1 MILKIKNKI
10 EKELTQYLK
19 TFGKIYGLNRIS
31 PLLYNNIAEFISRKG
46 KRVRPILFCLG
57 YLGFKSKTPAGF
69 YRSALSMELIHDFL
83 LVHDDIIDKSLL
95 RRRKPSM
102 HAKLNKHLKGIKN
115 IKFTGEV
122 LGIVVG
128 DVMYAMAL
136 DAFMAIK
143 EKPLQKEKALKKL
156 IAAGLYTGAGEFI
169 ELIYG
174 ATSIEKITPK
184 DIYKIYDLK
193 TANYTFSFPLTTG
206 AALSGANEKEINLL
220 FDYGNYL
227 GRAFQIKDDIIGIF
241 SEESKIGKSNLT
253 DLQEAKKTIL
263 IWHAF
268 HHTNQNGRI
277 LIKKIFGKKKINISD
292 LYQMR
297 TIITKAKTLAYA
309 NKEIQTLVEK
319 AKNTLSRSKMTEKYK
334 NLLNSYISGILK
346 L

>member
-1 MILKIKNKI
+1 MILKIKNRI
-10 EKELTQYLK
+10 EEELKNYTT
-19 TFGKIYGLNRIS
+19 TFDKIYGLNRIS
-31 PLLYNNIAEFISRKG
+31 GLLYTNITEFISRSG

-57 YLGFKSKTPAGF
+57 YLGFKNRPPAGF

-83 LVHDDIIDKSLL
+83 LVHDDIIDRSLL
-95 RRRKPSM
+95 RRGKPSM
-102 HAKLNKHLKGIKN
+102 HAKLNKYLKGLKN
-115 IKFTGEV
+115 VKFTGED
-122 LGIVVG
+122 LGIVIG

-136 DAFMAIK
+136 DAFMSIK
-143 EKPLQKEKALKKL
+143 ENPLQKEKALKKL

-174 ATSIEKITPK
+174 ASDIEKITPK
-184 DIYKIYDLK
+184 DIYNIYDLK

-206 AALSGANEKEINLL
+206 ATLAGADEKEIKLL

-241 SEESKIGKSNLT
+241 SSESEIGKSNLT

-268 HHTNQNGRI
+268 HHTNRNGKITIKSI
-277 LIKKIFGKKKINISD
+277 LDKKD
-292 LYQMR
+292 LTTYDLHKMR
-297 TIITKAKTLAYA
+297 KIITEAGTLLYA
-309 NKEIQTLVEK
+309 DKEIQTLVKK
-319 AKNTLSRSKMTEKYK
+319 AKHTLNRSKMSGKYK
-334 NLLNSYISGILK
+334 NILNNYISEILK